1 MENKTTSNSSRRK
14 VNGYNST
21 GLWAK
26 RNRKRQEA
34 EARQAEYDKLTTA
47 QKLTQLGKTG
57 SNRQRGR
64 LEALLVKE
72 KEAKKAAKKKVSPA
86 A

>member
-1 MENKTTSNSSRRK
+1 
-14 VNGYNST
+14 
-21 GLWAK
+21 
-26 RNRKRQEA
+26 
-34 EARQAEYDKLTTA
+34 
-47 QKLTQLGKTG
+47 LGKTG